1 MSPPTIA
8 QPIIQ
13 ETHLRTN
20 NRMRPVANG
29 QADAFRQSLRTH
41 VNNHKADEANLK
53 RIIHKAAQSNGLDPG
68 LIRAVIQAQSNCDPK
83 AISPAG
89 AQGLMQLMPETA
101 AELGITDAF
110 DPEQNVMGASRYL
123 KSLVDRYDGDMGR
136 ALRAYTWG
144 MGNVD
149 RNPNPPPLEVERFVA
164 KVSAAA
170 SLGVATE
177 RTPTSTLL
185 AEMSA
190 AVQIRPEQTFR
201 LDAVQY
207 KAKRSGVDGIIHQA
221 AQHYKLNPD
230 LIAAVIHTESNFD
243 KNAVSHAGAQG
254 LMQLMPATAAELG
267 VTNPFDPEQNIMGA
281 SRYLKGLV
289 ERYDGDLR
297 LALAAYNWG
306 MGNLERHPG
315 RLPAETSNYIA
326 KVLALI
332 PTEVKYTV
340 ATGEMTPAA
349 EQRSRQVGQEA
360 ISPDKIS
367 PTIGQA
373 TQAYAP
379 DSLRIKTSV

>member
-1 MSPPTIA
+1 
-8 QPIIQ
+8 
-13 ETHLRTN
+13 
-20 NRMRPVANG
+20 MRPVANG

-41 VNNHKADEANLK
+41 VNNHETDEANLK
-53 RIIHKAAQSNGLDPG
+53 RIIHKAAQFNDLDPG

-83 AISPAG
+83 AVSPAG

-101 AELGITDAF
+101 AELGIKDAF

-170 SLGVATE
+170 SLEIATSTAV
-177 RTPTSTLL
+177 RPSTSTLL

-190 AVQIRPEQTFR
+190 TIQIRPEQPFGM
-201 LDAVQY
+201 DAVQY

-221 AQHYKLNPD
+221 AQHYNLNPD

-267 VTNPFDPEQNIMGA
+267 VTNPYDPEQNIMGA

-289 ERYDGDLR
+289 DRYDGDLR

-306 MGNLERHPG
+306 MGNLERQPG

-332 PTEVKYTV
+332 PAEVEYAVT
-340 ATGEMTPAA
+340 TGEMTPA
-349 EQRSRQVGQEA
+349 EQILQQAGQEA
-360 ISPDKIS
+360 ISPDKIA

-373 TQAYAP
+373 TQTYAR
-379 DSLRIKTSV
+379 DALRIKTST